1 MIMANHKINT
11 FINNEGFTRTN
22 SLTQLL
28 ENDNDRGDF
37 GKIEISPYID
47 IEALGENIYESRSK
61 LSVLSLNIQSIN
73 AKFDEFKIALDQLNS
88 KQPINIICIQETW
101 VDSTTDT
108 CVFELPN
115 YQLITKGK
123 YCSGH
128 GGLFTYVHNDFQC
141 EIMKLKEITTDWEN
155 LFIKIK
161 QKSNSAKK
169 FIIGNIYRAPKE
181 LAQDLTIFNAEFAE
195 TLDFL
200 QAMRSPI
207 YLCGDFNIDLLKIH
221 QKNQYSTFFDNLVSA
236 GYLPRISLP
245 TRVTDHSATLI
256 DNIFST
262 VLDDSKSGVII
273 NNISDHQMIYTYSTE
288 KKYSPHQSKFI
299 EVENN
304 SRDAVE
310 LFLSKLQDSDIVGKM
325 DLNENANPNKNFEIF
340 IDNFTK
346 LKQQCMPRKRVRYD
360 KKLHKDNPWMTTGIL
375 KSINAKDKLY
385 KVLKQTSKE
394 SPNYADIQTNFKTY
408 RNIIRRS
415 IMFAKRDYYQRMFNT
430 FSNDMKKTWQTINDT
445 LNRSKKS
452 RKFPQLFK
460 LSNGTT
466 ISDPKIIAEAFNDYF
481 INIGTVD
488 EPMNDQYIRYLHN
501 KPHCNLIFHSIT
513 KDSVMQ
519 IIDGLKPKSSTGVD
533 NISNKLLKSAKAF
546 IVAPLTIIIK
556 QMFQVGKFPDL
567 LKISKV
573 LPIYKKDDDSLFSNY
588 RPISLLPSVSKI
600 FERAI
605 MIQLTEYL
613 EDNKLIHSNQ
623 YGFRKFHST
632 EYAALHLADYL
643 NYEMDSR
650 RTPVTIHL
658 DLSKAFDCLSHSIL
672 LDKLRFY
679 GINEMA
685 YNLMKNYL
693 ENRKQFVQFDSCSS
707 KMKSIDKG
715 VPQGSILG
723 PLLFLIYINDIP
735 NSSNILNFLMYAD
748 DTTLHC
754 SLEDIED
761 DNKEFRINQ
770 ELQHVQDWLKVNRLA
785 LNVKKTKYMMF
796 HKHNKIVEHLDLHV
810 NNNAIEKVDNF
821 NFLGLHLNTRLTW
834 HTHVSEISKK
844 NIPGCWY
851 YKENAM
857 DFSH

>member
-1 MIMANHKINT
+1 
-11 FINNEGFTRTN
+11 
-22 SLTQLL
+22 
-28 ENDNDRGDF
+28 
-37 GKIEISPYID
+37 
-47 IEALGENIYESRSK
+47 
-61 LSVLSLNIQSIN
+61 
-73 AKFDEFKIALDQLNS
+73 
-88 KQPINIICIQETW
+88 
-101 VDSTTDT
+101 
-108 CVFELPN
+108 
-115 YQLITKGK
+115 
-123 YCSGH
+123 
-128 GGLFTYVHNDFQC
+128 
-141 EIMKLKEITTDWEN
+141 
-155 LFIKIK
+155 
-161 QKSNSAKK
+161 
-169 FIIGNIYRAPKE
+169 
-181 LAQDLTIFNAEFAE
+181 
-195 TLDFL
+195 
-200 QAMRSPI
+200 
-207 YLCGDFNIDLLKIH
+207 
-221 QKNQYSTFFDNLVSA
+221 
-236 GYLPRISLP
+236 
-245 TRVTDHSATLI
+245 
-256 DNIFST
+256 
-262 VLDDSKSGVII
+262 
-273 NNISDHQMIYTYSTE
+273 
-288 KKYSPHQSKFI
+288 
-299 EVENN
+299 
-304 SRDAVE
+304 
-310 LFLSKLQDSDIVGKM
+310 
-325 DLNENANPNKNFEIF
+325 
-340 IDNFTK
+340 
-346 LKQQCMPRKRVRYD
+346 MPRKRVRYD

-488 EPMNDQYIRYLHN
+488 EPMNDQHTRYLHN

-533 NISNKLLKSAKAF
+533 NISNKLLKSAKTF
-546 IVAPLTIIIK
+546 IVAPLTIIIN

-643 NYEMDSR
+643 NYKMDSR

-735 NSSNILNFLMYAD
+735 NSSNI
-748 DTTLHC
+748 
-754 SLEDIED
+754 
-761 DNKEFRINQ
+761 
-770 ELQHVQDWLKVNRLA
+770 
-785 LNVKKTKYMMF
+785 
-796 HKHNKIVEHLDLHV
+796 
-810 NNNAIEKVDNF
+810 
-821 NFLGLHLNTRLTW
+821 
-834 HTHVSEISKK
+834 
-844 NIPGCWY
+844 
-851 YKENAM
+851 
-857 DFSH
+857 